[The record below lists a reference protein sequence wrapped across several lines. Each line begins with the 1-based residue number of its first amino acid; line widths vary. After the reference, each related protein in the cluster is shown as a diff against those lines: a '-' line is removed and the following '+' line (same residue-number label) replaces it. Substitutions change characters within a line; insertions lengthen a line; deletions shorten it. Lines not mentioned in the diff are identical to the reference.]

1 MYKMML
7 SDLDETLLIGQ
18 HVPVF
23 NQEVIHEAKKHGL
36 RFVVATG
43 RSHRMIGDI
52 LKEIGTYDMPGEY
65 SICFNGG
72 LVVENKDFKILHF
85 QGLDYE
91 LLKKCFDYGCRE
103 SLCMLVFTLD
113 CCYIYNPDEF
123 EVNRKIEQKT
133 PMKVIYDHEIEFL
146 KNESIAKILLV
157 KRDMN
162 YLKELRDEMYQD
174 IGNQVELTFS
184 SNRYLECNAIGINK
198 GVGLKWLADYLNI
211 DINDTI
217 AIGDNYNDVSMIK
230 EAGLGACVSCAHDD
244 IKEISDYVCEKNFDE
259 GAVKEVIEKF
269 VLKGVEDGI

>member
-23 NQEVIHEAKKHGL
+23 NQEAIHEAKKHGL

-72 LVVENKDFKILHF
+72 LVVENKNFKILHF
-85 QGLDYE
+85 QGLEYD
-91 LLKKCFDYGCRE
+91 LLKKCFDYGCRKN
-103 SLCMLVFTLD
+103 LCMLVFTLD

-133 PMKVIYDHEIEFL
+133 PMKVIYDHETEFL

-162 YLKELRDEMYQD
+162 YLKKLRDEMYQD
-174 IGNQVELTFS
+174 IGDQVELTFS
-184 SNRYLECNAIGINK
+184 SERYLECNAIGINK

-259 GAVKEVIEKF
+259 GAVKEVIETF
-269 VLKGVEDGI
+269 VLKGA

>member
-1 MYKMML
+1 MYQMML

-23 NQEVIHEAKKHGL
+23 NQEAIREAKKHGL

-72 LVVENKDFKILHF
+72 LVVENKNFKILHF
-85 QGLDYE
+85 QGLEYD
-91 LLKKCFDYGCRE
+91 LLKKCFDYGCRKN
-103 SLCMLVFTLD
+103 LCMLVFTLD

-133 PMKVIYDHEIEFL
+133 PMKVIYDHETEFL

-174 IGNQVELTFS
+174 IGDQVELTFS
-184 SNRYLECNAIGINK
+184 SERYLECN
-198 GVGLKWLADYLNI
+198 
-211 DINDTI
+211 

-269 VLKGVEDGI
+269 VLKGV